1 MRNVNI
7 KAKPAPKAIRREPTA
22 DWMQTPSTYIEGDSA
37 LTECDRVAREVEGRW
52 GVDRA
57 RLLVNE
63 ELRTKFDRQ
72 RYLLNRAIYHGTLE
86 DVRTEARRM
95 ASAWRAVDRAA
106 TEAGAQPVSPDVWEV
121 ALDGKVYSLVRTAD
135 EAHALAADGRAREV
149 WTLDEV
155 ARALQAFASASAI
168 KLAFPGA
175 QVVSVRAPSDPLRG
189 VPDSNTPLDDVIPF

>member
-1 MRNVNI
+1 MNI

-22 DWMQTPSTYIEGDSA
+22 DWMQTPSAYIEGDSA
-37 LTECDRVAREVEGRW
+37 LTECDQAAREVEGRW

-57 RLLVNE
+57 RLLVGE

-106 TEAGAQPVSPDVWEV
+106 TEAGMQPVSPDVWEV
-121 ALDGKVYSLVRTAD
+121 ALDGKVYALVRTAD
-135 EAHALAADGRAREV
+135 EAHALAADGRSREV
-149 WTLDEV
+149 WTLEEV
-155 ARALQAFASASAI
+155 ARALQAFTMTSVV

-175 QVVSVRAPSDPLRG
+175 QVVAIRTPSDPLRG
-189 VPDSNTPLDDVIPF
+189 VPDSNTALNDPIPF

>member
-1 MRNVNI
+1 
-7 KAKPAPKAIRREPTA
+7 
-22 DWMQTPSTYIEGDSA
+22 
-37 LTECDRVAREVEGRW
+37 
-52 GVDRA
+52 
-57 RLLVNE
+57 
-63 ELRTKFDRQ
+63 
-72 RYLLNRAIYHGTLE
+72 
-86 DVRTEARRM
+86 M

-121 ALDGKVYSLVRTAD
+121 AGDDGVVYAIVRTTD

-168 KLAFPGA
+168 KRAFPGA
-175 QVVSVRAPSDPLRG
+175 AVVAIRAPSDPLRG

>member
-1 MRNVNI
+1 MRKVNI

-22 DWMQTPSTYIEGDSA
+22 DWMQTPGTYIAGDSA

-57 RLLVNE
+57 RLLVGE
-63 ELRTKFDRQ
+63 ELRAKFDRQ
-72 RYLLNRAIYHGTLE
+72 RYLLNRAVYHGTLD

-121 ALDGKVYSLVRTAD
+121 ALDGKVYALVRTAD
-135 EAHALAADGRAREV
+135 EAHALAADGRSREV

-155 ARALQAFASASAI
+155 ARALQAFTSASAI
-168 KLAFPGA
+168 KRAFPGA
-175 QVVSVRAPSDPLRG
+175 AVVAIRAPSDPLRG

>member
-1 MRNVNI
+1 
-7 KAKPAPKAIRREPTA
+7 
-22 DWMQTPSTYIEGDSA
+22 
-37 LTECDRVAREVEGRW
+37 
-52 GVDRA
+52 
-57 RLLVNE
+57 
-63 ELRTKFDRQ
+63 
-72 RYLLNRAIYHGTLE
+72 
-86 DVRTEARRM
+86 VRTEARRM

-155 ARALQAFASASAI
+155 ARALQAFTSASAI

-175 QVVSVRAPSDPLRG
+175 QVVAIRAPSDPLRG